1 MTLLAQ
7 VSVPQAG
14 SQEDEVE
21 EVEEVEEVPE
31 DQAESNKSKEL
42 TAPGCNGTAM
52 RLGHTWEISI
62 ILAQC

>member
-1 MTLLAQ
+1 MLQ
-7 VSVPQAG
+7 EVQPSSPQ
-14 SQEDEVE
+14 VE
-21 EVEEVEEVPE
+21 EVEGVEEVPE

>member
-52 RLGHTWEISI
+52 R
-62 ILAQC
+62 

>member
-21 EVEEVEEVPE
+21 EAEEVPE

-52 RLGHTWEISI
+52 R
-62 ILAQC
+62 